1 VAPSGG
7 DRVDQRLSV
16 RAFGP
21 LQITCDQFMRG
32 PGDLG
37 GARPRQIFEI
47 LLSSRGHAVRKD
59 RLVELVW
66 GQDQPQNATATLESH
81 VSVLRRHLSLC
92 GRRGRD
98 VVITVAGGY
107 AVEREA
113 IELDLDTFDRLLA
126 DAAKGPTAETL
137 SLLEEALSIARGPV
151 FADEQDA
158 TWAERMRLRY
168 DDIVE
173 RARLDAAE
181 SALAGRSFATAMD
194 HATTAA
200 RSDPSNERACR
211 IVMMA
216 AYAGGDQ
223 ERAVGAYVATRAA
236 LSHRLGV
243 EPLPETQALYLAILR
258 HEPLTSLLPHD
269 LRRTEPGFRRL
280 VDLQGAEGW
289 WTIDPDL
296 YVTSVVGEPGRFLG
310 LEREQIAGRT
320 ANDVSAGV
328 DMPEIVSDHREA
340 LTGKPVT
347 REIAVYGR
355 TYEVHLEPMRHGP
368 DVVGVVGISMDV
380 TERERAAAIVLE
392 MDRAPGAGN
401 DHVHDLERQHELE
414 EELARIRRALCAVLD
429 RAPDAL
435 LILDPWADLIIA
447 ANGAAAEML
456 GFDRDDLITHRPS
469 DFHREEIGAFIDFM
483 DRVDAQGSGWTGE
496 LSCMTRDGQLL
507 QVSMAAT
514 RVSFHRRRAVLSVM
528 RPIERGRE
536 TDPRLLAKLRAGRE
550 G

>member
-1 VAPSGG
+1 
-7 DRVDQRLSV
+7 
-16 RAFGP
+16 
-21 LQITCDQFMRG
+21 
-32 PGDLG
+32 
-37 GARPRQIFEI
+37 
-47 LLSSRGHAVRKD
+47 
-59 RLVELVW
+59 
-66 GQDQPQNATATLESH
+66 
-81 VSVLRRHLSLC
+81 
-92 GRRGRD
+92 
-98 VVITVAGGY
+98 
-107 AVEREA
+107 
-113 IELDLDTFDRLLA
+113 
-126 DAAKGPTAETL
+126 
-137 SLLEEALSIARGPV
+137 
-151 FADEQDA
+151 
-158 TWAERMRLRY
+158 
-168 DDIVE
+168 
-173 RARLDAAE
+173 
-181 SALAGRSFATAMD
+181 
-194 HATTAA
+194 
-200 RSDPSNERACR
+200 
-211 IVMMA
+211 
-216 AYAGGDQ
+216 
-223 ERAVGAYVATRAA
+223 
-236 LSHRLGV
+236 
-243 EPLPETQALYLAILR
+243 
-258 HEPLTSLLPHD
+258 LLPHD